1 MKILDQLN
9 NYKMFSK
16 EPCNEV
22 REVSPALGAWSH
34 LNSKDIKS
42 PLGSKCPASAL
53 NNIPLERLKNQYT
66 RQVLLSTGK
75 LVGVVVDVFTGS

>member
-1 MKILDQLN
+1 MDQLN

-22 REVSPALGAWSH
+22 REVSPALGAWIH

-42 PLGSKCPASAL
+42 PLGSKMPS
-53 NNIPLERLKNQYT
+53 
-66 RQVLLSTGK
+66 
-75 LVGVVVDVFTGS
+75 FGSE